1 MWVMPRGNPVSR
13 EEYEA
18 LLERVRQ
25 LEEKL
30 QELQPKRRQKKED
43 QDNG

>member
-18 LLERVRQ
+18 LAERVRQ
-25 LEEKL
+25 LEE
-30 QELQPKRRQKKED
+30 
-43 QDNG
+43 NATGIAA